1 MSEFV
6 KVKIFGGYHT
16 GQEYEVSSD
25 LKVLCLEGDNVM
37 DIHKYKHL
45 PILIQRSINNI
56 DFSSYEQLEL
66 PVEIYVPVD
75 TSVEHGN
82 EIRDLVLM
90 SATAKWVQKE
100 RKFDIHFD

>member
-66 PVEIYVPVD
+66 PVNIYVPVD
-75 TSVEHGN
+75 TSVEHRN

-100 RKFDIHFD
+100 RKFDIYSD

>member
-6 KVKIFGGYHT
+6 KVKIFGGVHT

-25 LKVLCLEGDNVM
+25 LKVITLVEENYSGNLEV
-37 DIHKYKHL
+37 IHKYKHL

-66 PVEIYVPVD
+66 PVKIYVPID

-90 SATAKWVQKE
+90 SATAKWKVK
-100 RKFDIHFD
+100 KV